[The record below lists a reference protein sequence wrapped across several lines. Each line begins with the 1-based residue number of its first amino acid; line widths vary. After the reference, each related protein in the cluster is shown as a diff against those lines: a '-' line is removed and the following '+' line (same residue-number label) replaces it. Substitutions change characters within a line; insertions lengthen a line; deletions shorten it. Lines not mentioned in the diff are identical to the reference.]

1 MTLYHQQIFIEFVPG
16 SLEELILS
24 PPLRF
29 SCRSHMVNE
38 SLSLH
43 FSKENP
49 GLEKLNCII

>member
-43 FSKENP
+43 SSKENP